1 MDEADVERWFAA
13 YLADFIALGRGD
25 SDDVRR
31 ILAHYGVPMILS
43 TDAGCMILTTEEQ
56 VLAAAKQQI
65 DGMRSAGYDRSD
77 ELAAET
83 AILNRSCAVRR
94 GRFARLR
101 ADGTGI
107 SQLEAT
113 YLITEGAAGHHI
125 SAIIVHSPQ

>member
-101 ADGTGI
+101 ADGTEI

-113 YLITEGAAGHHI
+113 YLITEGAAGHRI